1 MFPCQLTSFSTTVL
15 IITYY
20 LCGYNKNGF
29 VHSLLFQPMGG
40 MPFRAATQSSSTSAL
55 NAIGV
60 LAKKAKEMELRKYVE
75 SGVPAPVMEKFQQ
88 MKASSSS
95 TSVLPAGTIGPVQ
108 KALTKRRGTI
118 AVIAEYKRRLTDE
131 GKSGFIADEVLEPHI
146 MSKTFREFGATA
158 VAAMAN
164 NVVDGSTNYDDLA
177 SIVKEQA
184 TSKGD
189 MPGPICVV
197 SSDLIVD
204 ELQLAMAA
212 VAGAQAVVLTYGVV
226 GQDKC
231 RDWIPMAYSIG
242 LESIISVATREEA
255 QGAIDAG
262 GRLILANAFAA
273 PDKVEMVANLHVPEG
288 ETICKIAS
296 IIARDNKQLEE
307 IEEAWFLRDAG
318 FQAVWA
324 GDCLYK
330 AGNDPSE
337 HAGAIIRSMIAKSSV
352 KWASAKAKGGKGE
365 GAREYL
371 GDLLM

>member
-1 MFPCQLTSFSTTVL
+1 
-15 IITYY
+15 
-20 LCGYNKNGF
+20 
-29 VHSLLFQPMGG
+29 MGG
-40 MPFRAATQSSSTSAL
+40 VTFRAATQSSSSSSSSTAL

-75 SGVPAPVMEKFQQ
+75 TGVPASVMEKFHQ
-88 MKASSSS
+88 MKTASGGSS
-95 TSVLPAGTIGPVQ
+95 TVLPAGTTGPVQ
-108 KALTKRRGTI
+108 KVLTKRRGTI
-118 AVIAEYKRRLTDE
+118 AVIAEYKRKLTDE
-131 GKSGFIADEVLEPHI
+131 GKSGFIADEVLEPKI

-158 VAAMAN
+158 VAAMAD
-164 NVVDGSTNYDDLA
+164 VAGGTYEDLA
-177 SIVKEQA
+177 SIDKEQA

-226 GQDKC
+226 GHDKC
-231 RDWIPMAYSIG
+231 RDWIPMAHSIG
-242 LESIISVATREEA
+242 LESIVSVATKEEA

-262 GRLILANAFAA
+262 GRIILANAFAA
-273 PDKVEMVANLHVPEG
+273 PDKVDMVADLNVPEG